1 MASTLLPLDSDNYQR
16 GKSIDSSV
24 AYGVGG
30 GRIKDVV
37 GPNQKKIVQCR
48 GSVAPSMLVAEQFQ
62 FSLDGGFVQNS
73 HGQSVVWKEM
83 AVPIL

>member
-37 GPNQKKIVQCR
+37 GPNQNKMVQCR
-48 GSVAPSMLVAEQFQ
+48 GSVAHSMLVAEQFQ
-62 FSLDGGFVQNS
+62 FSLDGFVQNS
-73 HGQSVVWKEM
+73 HGQNVVWKEM